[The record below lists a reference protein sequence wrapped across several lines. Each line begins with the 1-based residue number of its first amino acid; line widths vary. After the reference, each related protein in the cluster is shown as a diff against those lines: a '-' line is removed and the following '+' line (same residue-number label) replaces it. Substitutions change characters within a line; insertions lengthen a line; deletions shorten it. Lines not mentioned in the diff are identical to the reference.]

1 MERERAIE
9 AQVDQDMVAA
19 TVNNGHAG
27 SYSSNSDPL
36 LVARSSLESVKGD
49 MYVCMYACMY
59 SVSMYSV
66 LMYECICMY
75 AYGNVYVYNNEYIQ
89 FMYVCM
95 YIQDLSSYIMYV

>member
-19 TVNNGHAG
+19 TVNNGNAG

-49 MYVCMYACMY
+49 MYVCVHVCMYVCMY

-75 AYGNVYVYNNEYIQ
+75 AYGNVYVYYNEHI
-89 FMYVCM
+89 
-95 YIQDLSSYIMYV
+95 